1 MDVSTSHFAAAKGT
15 VPFLPTQKS
24 GQSPHFLLF
33 AHIDRS
39 GCSGGWQFVLR
50 NSDGDQRFDASDAE
64 ADISVER
71 LELLTV
77 VRALEFLD
85 QPSRVTLV
93 DCGDYVWSGVRDG
106 LAEWRTS
113 DWRWEYFGQMVPVKN
128 ADLWQRLDRAM
139 EFHTSSV
146 VAAALMGRITVDAG
160 YAAAR
165 QRKPARGDSPKIRRL
180 VKICNVGSSTAHWPL
195 LPRGRW
201 SVLYCLRFEARQ
213 TFPVATI

>member
-1 MDVSTSHFAAAKGT
+1 MDVAT
-15 VPFLPTQKS
+15 
-24 GQSPHFLLF
+24 PHFLLL

-50 NSDGDQRFDASDAE
+50 STDGDQRFDASDAE

-93 DCGDYVWSGVRDG
+93 DCGDYVWSGVRYG

-139 EFHTSSV
+139 EFHDVQCRRRRFDGPHNRTSGVCS
-146 VAAALMGRITVDAG
+146 
-160 YAAAR
+160 R
-165 QRKPARGDSPKIRRL
+165 QSRE
-180 VKICNVGSSTAHWPL
+180 N
-195 LPRGRW
+195 PRGGI
-201 SVLYCLRFEARQ
+201 RQ
-213 TFPVATI
+213 KSGDWLKYATW